1 MRPAN
6 PPAPPPPPPPLP
18 PPPPPPPPPASG
30 LPQHGGGLMDWG
42 DRRRSRMRNF
52 NWETLPKHSVIGKH
66 NIWTADKTN
75 GQYELDTDHMEELF
89 SHNNGQPHPKG
100 LNRSS
105 VRGQL
110 PSGSGGEMVTIL
122 SSKRSM
128 NIGIFLKQFKRPVK
142 DLIQDIQSGNGL
154 SFGTGKLREMCKL
167 LPDEAEMKQLVGFK
181 GDPKALPEA
190 DLFMLMLIKMPSYE
204 ERLSCLVLK
213 EELFALMNEI
223 REFIGTLTSAGK
235 ELLECDNLHSVIH
248 LVLKTG
254 NYMNAGGYAG
264 SAVGFRMSSLL
275 KLADTKANKPGMN
288 LMHYVVMQAQKV
300 DVALLKFPEQLKHI
314 EAAARITKGDIEA
327 EIERQKKKVQVAK
340 ADTLKQEE
348 LKAQMEDFLKE
359 ADVCLEEIETDF
371 EELQAVSDSVS
382 EYFCE
387 DPTTFRLEECC
398 SIFQSF
404 CQRFIRAMQ
413 ENKAR
418 EMAEIKRKHID
429 RLQSAAKRRSTATC
443 SSRDKEMEGI
453 ALEYV
458 LQNVLTDR
466 VSRRRSGKSSSNNG
480 SPTRGS
486 PVNGSLSEIS
496 SQKNLPTGTMNHRN
510 TFRENNQFKKEW
522 NSATELTQNFSQ
534 KQAQSH
540 VEDNNSKN
548 MATYEEKR
556 KMFKREYF
564 QDLTSQSK
572 ATPSPLPTIRSFS
585 ATSDDD
591 EEEDLQDNNE
601 EEAQKLREAS
611 KKVLQYQ
618 NSRGSTSSVDH
629 SLENQK
635 SPPAR
640 KNMARQLTFDEE
652 TQRYPG
658 DPTDEDL
665 IRFLIGPQSSTKRN
679 LGRRNTLP
687 TNVSKTQGEEENLQ
701 PQATAGSPDHPAQ
714 IKEPQPG
721 QDVGHTPSKP
731 AFDFTDTSI
740 KIKQSHSLDQSSPSA
755 EKKSKPNGSSGLL
768 SEGGLQENQEQ
779 KSMEYTDS
787 HQQTIVENILPRS
800 VWFKTETSGSFFS
813 FLRRLGDISKSPNS
827 KETTPKGSDSSV

>member
-1 MRPAN
+1 METSD
-6 PPAPPPPPPPLP
+6 LP
-18 PPPPPPPPPASG
+18 GRVVKRAVNFDTHASALLFPG

-42 DRRRSRMRNF
+42 NRRRSRMRNF

-167 LPDEAEMKQLVGFK
+167 LPDEAE
-181 GDPKALPEA
+181 
-190 DLFMLMLIKMPSYE
+190 
-204 ERLSCLVLK
+204 
-213 EELFALMNEI
+213 
-223 REFIGTLTSAGK
+223 
-235 ELLECDNLHSVIH
+235 
-248 LVLKTG
+248 
-254 NYMNAGGYAG
+254 
-264 SAVGFRMSSLL
+264 
-275 KLADTKANKPGMN
+275 
-288 LMHYVVMQAQKV
+288 
-300 DVALLKFPEQLKHI
+300 
-314 EAAARITKGDIEA
+314 
-327 EIERQKKKVQVAK
+327 
-340 ADTLKQEE
+340 
-348 LKAQMEDFLKE
+348 E

-371 EELQAVSDSVS
+371 EELQTVSDSVS

-404 CQRFIRAMQ
+404 CQKFIRAMQ

-556 KMFKREYF
+556 KTFKREYF

-640 KNMARQLTFDEE
+640 KTLARQLTFDEE

-701 PQATAGSPDHPAQ
+701 PHATAGSPNPLAQ

-731 AFDFTDTSI
+731 AFDFTDTSN

-768 SEGGLQENQEQ
+768 SEGGLQENQVQ

-787 HQQTIVENILPRS
+787 HQQTNVENILPRS
-800 VWFKTETSGSFFS
+800 VWFKTETTGSFFS

>member
-1 MRPAN
+1 DEFGYNAETQKLLCKNGEALLGAINFFVSSINTLVNKTMEDT
-6 PPAPPPPPPPLP
+6 
-18 PPPPPPPPPASG
+18 
-30 LPQHGGGLMDWG
+30 LMTIRHYENARLEFDAY
-42 DRRRSRMRNF
+42 RSDLEELSLGPRDAAAVVRIEMAQQEYQIYREKYERLQNSAA
-52 NWETLPKHSVIGKH
+52 TDS
-66 NIWTADKTN
+66 
-75 GQYELDTDHMEELF
+75 GQYAKNSNDF
-89 SHNNGQPHPKG
+89 G
-100 LNRSS
+100 LNAE
-105 VRGQL
+105 L
-110 PSGSGGEMVTIL
+110 P
-122 SSKRSM
+122 
-128 NIGIFLKQFKRPVK
+128 
-142 DLIQDIQSGNGL
+142 GL
-154 SFGTGKLREMCKL
+154 SRVRKAWNIMETSDLPGRKLREMCKL

-190 DLFMLMLIKMPSYE
+190 DLFMLMLIKMP
-204 ERLSCLVLK
+204 
-213 EELFALMNEI
+213 
-223 REFIGTLTSAGK
+223 
-235 ELLECDNLHSVIH
+235 
-248 LVLKTG
+248 
-254 NYMNAGGYAG
+254 
-264 SAVGFRMSSLL
+264 
-275 KLADTKANKPGMN
+275 
-288 LMHYVVMQAQKV
+288 
-300 DVALLKFPEQLKHI
+300 
-314 EAAARITKGDIEA
+314 RITKGDIEA

-359 ADVCLEEIETDF
+359 ADVCLEEIESDF

-404 CQRFIRAMQ
+404 CQKFIRAM
-413 ENKAR
+413 
-418 EMAEIKRKHID
+418 
-429 RLQSAAKRRSTATC
+429 QSAAKRRSTATC
-443 SSRDKEMEGI
+443 SSKDKEMEGI

-466 VSRRRSGKSSSNNG
+466 VSRRRSGKSSSSNG
-480 SPTRGS
+480 SPTGGS

-496 SQKNLPTGTMNHRN
+496 SQKNFPTGTMNHRN

-556 KMFKREYF
+556 KTFKREYF

-572 ATPSPLPTIRSFS
+572 ATPRPLPTIRSFS

-591 EEEDLQDNNE
+591 KEEDLQDNNE

-618 NSRGSTSSVDH
+618 NSRGSTTSVDH

-640 KNMARQLTFDEE
+640 KTLARQLTFDEE

-658 DPTDEDL
+658 DPTNEDL

-687 TNVSKTQGEEENLQ
+687 TNVSKTQGEEENLH
-701 PQATAGSPDHPAQ
+701 PHATAGSPNPLAQ
-714 IKEPQPG
+714 IKEPQSG

-731 AFDFTDTSI
+731 AFDFTDTSN

-787 HQQTIVENILPRS
+787 HQQTNVENILPRS
-800 VWFKTETSGSFFS
+800 VWFKTETTGSFFS